1 MVYGRVDIYGR
12 SPADVTALS
21 AHRAPMLTR
30 HGENGPVAHPLA
42 ARFSGV
48 RALPGRVSGLA
59 SGCGGL
65 PRSALSNDVRVS
77 GPAESNGRAETVDG
91 DAGVL
96 SNLPR
101 TRPQRSTARRTAAR
115 SQNARRASS
124 ENGSSGGA
132 SSTARAGKPRA
143 AAKPAKAAG
152 AKPAKAAKPGKP
164 AKAKA
169 AKATAKPGKRA
180 TAERPRK
187 AAARRPLRVVRDEVP
202 RQGFECDDDR
212 ATGAVPPPGGT
223 ELVSTAVEIVGELAK
238 AGISGGERVLRDVLG
253 LLGR

>member
-1 MVYGRVDIYGR
+1 M
-12 SPADVTALS
+12 
-21 AHRAPMLTR
+21 MW
-30 HGENGPVAHPLA
+30 
-42 ARFSGV
+42 
-48 RALPGRVSGLA
+48 
-59 SGCGGL
+59 
-65 PRSALSNDVRVS
+65 RVS

-132 SSTARAGKPRA
+132 SSTATARKPRA

-152 AKPAKAAKPGKP
+152 TAKPAKAAKPRKP
-164 AKAKA
+164 AKAKAKA

-180 TAERPRK
+180 AAERPRK

-212 ATGAVPPPGGT
+212 ATGAVPPPGST

-238 AGISGGERVLRDVLG
+238 AGISGGERLLRDVLG
-253 LLGR
+253 APRPLTAPVLLAVCGRFPRPPGTPRCFAGTARGDMYTAAHAELP